1 VSALLIASRDV
12 PVGAIV
18 PVEVADGEFVVW
30 RASSGRACVIA
41 RQCPHLDFDLADG
54 FVVDDELVCSGHG
67 WSFDTEGHACKR
79 NLAGRA
85 DPKDEAVTLP
95 IEEHDGEIRLV
106 Q

>member
-1 VSALLIASRDV
+1 MSELLIASHAV
-12 PVGAIV
+12 PPGAIV
-18 PVEVADGEFVVW
+18 PIEIGDDEFVVW
-30 RASSGRACVIA
+30 RASSGRPCVIA

-54 FVVDDELVCSGHG
+54 YVEDDELVCSGHG
-67 WSFDTEGHACKR
+67 WSFDTDGRAWKH

-95 IEEHDGEIRLV
+95 IEERDGEIRLV